1 MSNTDFLM
9 QNRMLKDK
17 PNILVYRIRF
27 PMPIFAVSP
36 VEINVFMI
44 FIFNHV
50 IFGSTGSVTR
60 CNSSFK
66 IENWKRQ
73 IVGTLLLSKI
83 LGDIASSCAR

>member
-17 PNILVYRIRF
+17 PNILVYRIGF

-44 FIFNHV
+44 IIFNHV

-60 CNSSFK
+60 
-66 IENWKRQ
+66 WKRQ
-73 IVGTLLLSKI
+73 IVGTFLLSKI
-83 LGDIASSCAR
+83 LGDTSTCAR